1 MSCLPLFSFS
11 PSMPTAPKA
20 QVDQPIPEPQEQR
33 LASLSMSPE
42 ACRSP
47 DDLYDKLSQVSVSHR
62 RIDSFE
68 WVMTQSAPNTPQ
80 TRSESFSPPPARRVG
95 SAPLP
100 VPNETWSSNPK
111 PRMGGRKRGYF
122 DWWPSPTLGFGGEG
136 YTRVS
141 TSETEDEDMS
151 ESESNS
157 RRSIAGPSRPLIPER
172 TQDPASPSTGNSQ
185 LLPSQEL
192 NALGIIFPPTPPSTP
207 PTTSTSEASPPS
219 SPPMNSLQTTPRL
232 PKRVTFSPI
241 IDKVELESFPDFD
254 YQRQPPPSWGSYLPS
269 SFLVARP
276 TLNRTTSSPVPTL
289 SKRVV
294 APRPILKRSSF
305 LNHQLGND
313 SIPSTEMTRMSSGAN
328 TKGVPGVAS
337 PLPSQRLSITASRTD
352 GVRQLGGGSGQAD
365 SAFVAL
371 LQAAQKPTRS
381 RCDSLLSNTSGNEC

>member
-1 MSCLPLFSFS
+1 
-11 PSMPTAPKA
+11 
-20 QVDQPIPEPQEQR
+20 
-33 LASLSMSPE
+33 
-42 ACRSP
+42 
-47 DDLYDKLSQVSVSHR
+47 
-62 RIDSFE
+62 
-68 WVMTQSAPNTPQ
+68 
-80 TRSESFSPPPARRVG
+80 
-95 SAPLP
+95 
-100 VPNETWSSNPK
+100 
-111 PRMGGRKRGYF
+111 
-122 DWWPSPTLGFGGEG
+122 
-136 YTRVS
+136 
-141 TSETEDEDMS
+141 MS

-232 PKRVTFSPI
+232 PKRLTFSPI

-289 SKRVV
+289 PKRVV